1 MPAAQLMLVT
11 AAAEFSHLYSIDFC
25 LLLHGIRESFRFCNQ
40 IYVVNRSKIVVFAR
54 RILSRSIKSTSVVPA
69 GKPCPPGRR
78 SARGQQIFRANFER
92 EQQVGVMQDG
102 LVVVHSH
109 LVWGKRTN
117 PPRSLSSN
125 CSINSVQHLSQTFY
139 LRKTRS
145 ILCFLHKID

>member
-1 MPAAQLMLVT
+1 
-11 AAAEFSHLYSIDFC
+11 
-25 LLLHGIRESFRFCNQ
+25 
-40 IYVVNRSKIVVFAR
+40 
-54 RILSRSIKSTSVVPA
+54 
-69 GKPCPPGRR
+69 
-78 SARGQQIFRANFER
+78 
-92 EQQVGVMQDG
+92 MQDG

-145 ILCFLHKID
+145 ILCFLHKIDQIIIHQKIIFSTNCFKNSMNFCFICSQSLHTTPKYLYTDMQMSALPHCMTGRHSCAGMQSADNLFMTCTSQEKSANT